1 MINSKKINPTILL
14 LLTAIII
21 ISLKWLTSYSFYP
34 SEPLVNKII
43 FDLEDHLYFPHILNL
58 SNLNL
63 TPDYLTNYV
72 PNKIIPIPIYS
83 LVFHSLS
90 YIIFSEYGFIVIEYF
105 ALFLFLSILFKI
117 FEELN
122 FNTHFSIVFALVI
135 FLLPEFFI
143 YFKHLNINLINFDII
158 RTLYSFR
165 IPRPLVS
172 NIYFFWGLLLA
183 IYYNKYENKNYF
195 YILIGI
201 NLALNFGS
209 VYYNFV
215 VLSVLFFILFLN
227 KMFKNNKDYFLF
239 LIKKIFII
247 FTFFLLFSLPFI
259 IILFFSE
266 ADFAVRMGSY
276 YTTITQKKYL
286 LSYIM
291 IHFLS
296 LKFLLFFF
304 INTILLFILL
314 KKQIF
319 FCKKSITVLYLFFV
333 STCISIVIFI
343 LFSPLVSELYH
354 FVNLIVVTGILLFF
368 IFIILISANII
379 IKNVRNYKNYKF
391 LSKNNSYFLFTIL
404 LLSIAFNLNYF
415 VNYKKNINLD
425 FRKDINIL
433 YNYLN
438 QNNNN
443 KKLKNILTF
452 NTRAQ
457 VWWLLLGNNKF
468 STIDSSLSSLNF
480 HDLELSF
487 INNLKFLNVSKK
499 NFQKIIDNKKAR
511 WRYDN
516 KYIKYISWYKY
527 QANSLV
533 TYNNSQNFEDEVLK
547 YIKNSSP
554 LKSQQIIVPHE
565 EIKRLTKLFDNT
577 NNLYFKNPDII
588 VLEKNSLIKKYSN
601 INLNE
606 YCLLKT
612 PQYLYIYVN
621 LEKTNCDHV

>member
-1 MINSKKINPTILL
+1 M
-14 LLTAIII
+14 
-21 ISLKWLTSYSFYP
+21 
-34 SEPLVNKII
+34 
-43 FDLEDHLYFPHILNL
+43 
-58 SNLNL
+58 
-63 TPDYLTNYV
+63 
-72 PNKIIPIPIYS
+72 
-83 LVFHSLS
+83 
-90 YIIFSEYGFIVIEYF
+90 
-105 ALFLFLSILFKI
+105 
-117 FEELN
+117 
-122 FNTHFSIVFALVI
+122 
-135 FLLPEFFI
+135 
-143 YFKHLNINLINFDII
+143 
-158 RTLYSFR
+158 
-165 IPRPLVS
+165 
-172 NIYFFWGLLLA
+172 
-183 IYYNKYENKNYF
+183 
-195 YILIGI
+195 
-201 NLALNFGS
+201 
-209 VYYNFV
+209 
-215 VLSVLFFILFLN
+215 
-227 KMFKNNKDYFLF
+227 
-239 LIKKIFII
+239 
-247 FTFFLLFSLPFI
+247 
-259 IILFFSE
+259 
-266 ADFAVRMGSY
+266 
-276 YTTITQKKYL
+276 
-286 LSYIM
+286 
-291 IHFLS
+291 
-296 LKFLLFFF
+296 
-304 INTILLFILL
+304 
-314 KKQIF
+314 
-319 FCKKSITVLYLFFV
+319 FFV

-621 LEKTNCDHV
+621 LKKTNCDHV